1 MDVWENNYIKEDDI
15 YTELLFLVQRVI
27 DVAWTEE
34 RFFSILFKAAML
46 APMMKGRRYTKKR
59 RKSSQNFLDTIQKAL
74 RSLYGFPILLI

>member
-46 APMMKGRRYTKKR
+46 APIMKGRRYTQKKEE
-59 RKSSQNFLDTIQKAL
+59 IQPKL
-74 RSLYGFPILLI
+74 S